1 MLIKPI
7 NLFSGF
13 KINHNVTNHAA
24 LNTQQTQNSSVKA
37 DTLTALAFRGNE
49 NLAAIKKYE
58 TPHEIKSAI
67 SNFKA
72 AEQMANALAQSV
84 QKEANRVVE
93 YAQEVSEE
101 VTELFKRGD
110 EITSDGTVLRSITGN
125 STNKIMKEYNKEGA
139 LTRISVF
146 NDDRLEMIQE
156 GIEELSDGSRKIA
169 KEMNFEDGEL
179 SSYYE
184 GEQWNKDGSREVE
197 KEIRFMDE
205 NPCIYFEGQD
215 WLIDGTGKIAKQIR
229 FSKGKPS
236 LYQENYELLNNWLT
250 KIAKEVCF
258 IDGKPISYKEGEEW
272 YDGGSRKIA
281 KRIYFRNKKPVSYE
295 EGMELLDEASVNIRK
310 QLKLTDKGWR
320 EVVSE
325 QLY

>member
-13 KINHNVTNHAA
+13 KINHNATNHAA

-110 EITSDGTVLRSITGN
+110 EITSDGTVLRSITGDN
-125 STNKIMKEYNKEGA
+125 TYKVMQEFSADGTLVRESKFTNGV
-139 LTRISVF
+139 LDTVR
-146 NDDRLEMIQE
+146 E
-156 GIEELSDGSRKIA
+156 GIEELSDGRVKTARRLSFENGQLRGYEVDIEENIDESKKVAKALRLWNCRPTFYMEDIEELADGSKKVSRQIGIVRSLNTYTQGFEILQDGSRRIERRLDFNNEKPTLYQEGVEINFDTPSKIAREINFTDGKPVKYVKDYTELIDGTRKIA
-169 KEMNFEDGEL
+169 KEFE
-179 SSYYE
+179 
-184 GEQWNKDGSREVE
+184 
-197 KEIRFMDE
+197 
-205 NPCIYFEGQD
+205 
-215 WLIDGTGKIAKQIR
+215 
-229 FSKGKPS
+229 
-236 LYQENYELLNNWLT
+236 
-250 KIAKEVCF
+250 
-258 IDGKPISYKEGEEW
+258 
-272 YDGGSRKIA
+272 
-281 KRIYFRNKKPVSYE
+281 
-295 EGMELLDEASVNIRK
+295 
-310 QLKLTDKGWR
+310 LTDKGWR
-320 EVVSE
+320 EVSK
-325 QLY
+325 